1 MRDRVISE
9 LTDVILSGIF
19 LDDDMRKNVLESI
32 IDDVK
37 VKMEGI
43 DAYVSNVQDAVSK
56 VLSEMI
62 CKK

>member
-1 MRDRVISE
+1 MRDMVISE

-37 VKMEGI
+37 VKMEGK
-43 DAYVSNVQDAVSK
+43 DAYVSNIQDAVSN

>member
-1 MRDRVISE
+1 MRDMVISE

-43 DAYVSNVQDAVSK
+43 DAYVSNVQYAVSK
-56 VLSEMI
+56 VLSDMI

>member
-1 MRDRVISE
+1 MVISE

>member
-1 MRDRVISE
+1 MRDSVIYE

-32 IDDVK
+32 MDDVK
-37 VKMEGI
+37 VKMEGM
-43 DAYVSNVQDAVSK
+43 DAYVSNVQDAVSN

>member
-1 MRDRVISE
+1 MRDKVISE

-19 LDDDMRKNVLESI
+19 LDDDMRKTVLESI

-43 DAYVSNVQDAVSK
+43 DAYVSNVQDAVSN

>member
-1 MRDRVISE
+1 MRDNVIYE

-32 IDDVK
+32 MDDVK
-37 VKMEGI
+37 VKMEGM
-43 DAYVSNVQDAVSK
+43 DAYVSNVQDAVSN

>member
-1 MRDRVISE
+1 MRDMVISE

>member
-1 MRDRVISE
+1 MRDSVIYE

-32 IDDVK
+32 MDDVK
-37 VKMEGI
+37 VKMEGM
-43 DAYVSNVQDAVSK
+43 DAYVSNVHDAVSN